1 MKLRAQ
7 ALNKDRG
14 SRSNDGNRNKRTI
27 ILCKKVYDGLLQAR
41 GNAEKEEIK
50 GLEKAI
56 TVLTYVTME
65 MGRSNEKGR

>member
-1 MKLRAQ
+1 MTGTEIKERLSFA
-7 ALNKDRG
+7 
-14 SRSNDGNRNKRTI
+14 
-27 ILCKKVYDGLLQAR
+27 KKVYDGLLQAR

-65 MGRSNEKGR
+65 MGRNDEKGR

>member
-1 MKLRAQ
+1 MTGTEIKERLSFA
-7 ALNKDRG
+7 
-14 SRSNDGNRNKRTI
+14 
-27 ILCKKVYDGLLQAR
+27 KKVYDCLLQAR

>member
-1 MKLRAQ
+1 MTGTEMKERLIFA
-7 ALNKDRG
+7 KE
-14 SRSNDGNRNKRTI
+14 
-27 ILCKKVYDGLLQAR
+27 VYDGLLRAR

-65 MGRSNEKGR
+65 MGRNDEKGR

>member
-1 MKLRAQ
+1 MTGAEMKERLTFA
-7 ALNKDRG
+7 KE
-14 SRSNDGNRNKRTI
+14 
-27 ILCKKVYDGLLQAR
+27 VYDGLLRAR

>member
-1 MKLRAQ
+1 MTGAEMKERLSFA
-7 ALNKDRG
+7 KE
-14 SRSNDGNRNKRTI
+14 
-27 ILCKKVYDGLLQAR
+27 VYDGLLRAR

-65 MGRSNEKGR
+65 MGRSNEKDR

>member
-1 MKLRAQ
+1 MTGAEIKERLTFA
-7 ALNKDRG
+7 KE
-14 SRSNDGNRNKRTI
+14 
-27 ILCKKVYDGLLQAR
+27 VYDNLLRAR

-65 MGRSNEKGR
+65 MGKSNEKGR

>member
-1 MKLRAQ
+1 MTGAEMKERLTFA
-7 ALNKDRG
+7 KE
-14 SRSNDGNRNKRTI
+14 
-27 ILCKKVYDGLLQAR
+27 VYDGLLRAR

-65 MGRSNEKGR
+65 MGRNDEKGR